1 MLEFVITDTCKMETT
16 GNANDKPTKGA
27 FDMLVLEDDISVHL
41 ALETI
46 NSVTVHG
53 VFRASEEV
61 KAALGDRL
69 G

>member
-1 MLEFVITDTCKMETT
+1 M
-16 GNANDKPTKGA
+16 
-27 FDMLVLEDDISVHL
+27 VLEDDVPVHL

-46 NSVTVHG
+46 NSATVHG

-61 KAALGDRL
+61 KAALGDQV